1 MMQWFLIT
9 LSTLFN
15 YLVRSDSMRRYQY
28 TQLWHELKELAFISK
43 NIQAM
48 AALKII
54 HQKKGQKKKKLSL
67 NDSYAEP
74 ETTPLI

>member
-1 MMQWFLIT
+1 
-9 LSTLFN
+9 
-15 YLVRSDSMRRYQY
+15 MRRYQY

-54 HQKKGQKKKKLSL
+54 HQKKGQKKKNLVWMTVMQNQRLHHSFNSFSKI
-67 NDSYAEP
+67 AE
-74 ETTPLI
+74 EKKKSSSKQLFF